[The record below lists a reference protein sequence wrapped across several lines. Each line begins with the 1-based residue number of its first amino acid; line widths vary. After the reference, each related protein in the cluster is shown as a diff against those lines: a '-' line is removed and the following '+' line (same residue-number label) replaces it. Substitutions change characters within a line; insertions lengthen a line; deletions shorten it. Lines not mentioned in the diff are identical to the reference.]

1 MSIDRF
7 YTGLPACVVLL
18 CAAFVSG
25 PVAAQPA
32 SQTSTAQRTAGS
44 TTADAAT
51 ARLDD
56 IQVTATRTP
65 QRVSDTLAATTVID
79 RDDIERLQ
87 ARSVRDLLR
96 RTPGL
101 TIANNGGPGKSSS
114 IFLRGT
120 ESDHTLVLVDG
131 VEYRSATAGAAAIE
145 DLAVEQIERIEI
157 VRGPRSSLY
166 GADAIGG
173 VIQIFTRNGRGVSGT
188 RPYFQIGAGSDSTY
202 EGQVGVAGSD
212 DNSHYNL
219 SVSGRRTD
227 GFDACS
233 AEAAGVGGC
242 FTDEPDDDGYDRV
255 SLAFNYGHIFDNGV
269 AWDLNFLRAEGSVE
283 FDGTAQ
289 NASDTIQ
296 QIIGTS
302 LSWRPVDTWRTK
314 LAYGNSRDDSDNFL
328 DGRYVTAFETQRHQ
342 LSWQNDITLPND
354 DLFTLGVDYKLE
366 SVDGDTD
373 GDRRNDFGG
382 DLRED
387 SRDNTGLFAQYLGDW
402 GRHHVQLSAR
412 GDDNEQFGE
421 HATGSAAYG
430 IDFADAYTAS
440 ISYGTAFK
448 APTFNELYFPNYGNP
463 DLDPEESDSVEVGL
477 EGDHDWGRWSL
488 RAYQTEID
496 DLIAYDSATFA
507 PANIEDTRIR
517 GAEASVGTAVAD
529 WQLNAQF
536 TWLDTENRSAGPNQG
551 NELPRRPSHSAQF
564 DVDRAFGRYSAG
576 ASLTIADS
584 SYDDASNENELDSY
598 QLVDLRASMEVAR
611 DCLVQASLNN
621 LFDEDYRTVRFYN
634 QPDRNVFFTLRYQ
647 PE

>member
-1 MSIDRF
+1 MFINRLF
-7 YTGLPACVVLL
+7 TGVPARAVLL
-18 CAAFVSG
+18 CAAFVAE
-25 PVAAQPA
+25 PAAAQTA
-32 SQTSTAQRTAGS
+32 AQTSAQGSNFDSTSTASA
-44 TTADAAT
+44 

-65 QRVSDTLAATTVID
+65 QRVSNTLAATTVID

-101 TIANNGGPGKSSS
+101 TVTNNGGPGKSTS

-131 VEYRSATAGAAAIE
+131 VEYRSATAGQAAIE
-145 DLAVEQIERIEI
+145 DLPVEQIERIEI

-166 GADAIGG
+166 GSDAIGG

-188 RPYFQIGAGSDSTY
+188 RPYFQIGAGSDSAY
-202 EGQVGVAGSD
+202 EGQVGLSGSD
-212 DNSHYNL
+212 ENSHYNL
-219 SVSGRRTD
+219 SVSGQRTD
-227 GFDACS
+227 GFDSCTA
-233 AEAAGVGGC
+233 AAAGTGGC

-255 SLAFNYGHIFDNGV
+255 SVAFNYGHIFDNGV
-269 AWDLNFLRAEGSVE
+269 EWDLNFLRAESSVD

-289 NASDTIQ
+289 NSSDAIQ

-302 LSWRPVDTWRTK
+302 LSWRPIETWRTK

-328 DGRYVTAFETQRHQ
+328 DGQYVTAFETQRHQ

-354 DLFTLGVDYKLE
+354 DLFTLGLDYKHE
-366 SVDGDTD
+366 SVDGDNN

-382 DLRED
+382 AGRED
-387 SRDNTGLFAQYLGDW
+387 SRDNKGVFVQYLGDW
-402 GRHHVQLSAR
+402 GRHHVQLSGR

-430 IDFADAYTAS
+430 IDFAENYTAS

-463 DLDPEESDSVEVGL
+463 ELDPEESDSVEVGL

-517 GAEASVGTAVAD
+517 GVEASAGTVLAD

-536 TWLDTENRSAGPNQG
+536 TWLKAENRTSGPNKG
-551 NELPRRPSHSAQF
+551 NDLPRRPSHSAQF

-584 SYDDASNENELDSY
+584 SYDDAANDNELDSY
-598 QLVDLRASMEVAR
+598 QLVDLRASMQVAR
-611 DCLVQASLNN
+611 DWLVQATLNN
-621 LFDEDYRTVRFYN
+621 VFDEEYQTARFYN
-634 QPDRNVFFTLRYQ
+634 QADRNVFFTLRYQ
-647 PE
+647 PQ